1 MMAFREIKDALKDL
15 LGENAESRFNVIG
28 FQRQS
33 KSQNEVLNNDRL
45 VQVYY
50 SEGEFKRSAGRM
62 KGPKTHDGTFEIDMT
77 ASAKATVDIS
87 ILDST
92 TATEQQKASA
102 LLGLKE
108 AAERADEKIDELIDS
123 VYQILMDARNEK
135 LDLGVGEISSR
146 WIDRIVKDAT
156 IEYGDLVTKTANMK
170 YTCRFQEYVQGA
182 LGNQPDP
189 AIINS
194 NVPAFED
201 EGTGVSVSNYIP

>member
-1 MMAFREIKDALKDL
+1 MSFREIKNALKEL
-15 LGENAESRFNVIG
+15 LDENAESRFRVIG

-33 KSQNEVLNNDRL
+33 KSSSEVLNNDRL

-62 KGPKTHDGTFEIDMT
+62 KGPKTHDMTIEIDMT

-87 ILDST
+87 ILESQSS
-92 TATEQQKASA
+92 TEQQKAAA
-102 LLGLKE
+102 LASLKE
-108 AAERADEKIDELIDS
+108 AAERADDKIDELIDA

-135 LDLGVGEISSR
+135 LNLEIGEVSSR
-146 WIDRIVKDAT
+146 WIDRITKDAI

-170 YTCRFQEYVQGA
+170 YTCRVQEYVSGA
-182 LGNQPDP
+182 IGSQPDP
-189 AIINS
+189 AIISS

-201 EGTGVSVSNYIP
+201 EGTGVDVSNSIP